1 MKLSHWAKEKGISY
15 QTAYRMFQAGTLPV
29 KSEQLPTG
37 TILVFPEIQP
47 QKRIALYARVSSSDQ
62 KEDLQRQIQRL
73 RDYAAAQGFQVSQEV
88 TEIGSGLNGKR
99 PQLHKLLRD
108 VTVTTIL
115 VEHRDRL
122 ARFGVPYLESVLES
136 TGRRIVVMN
145 DTEQKDD
152 LVQDFVDVVTCFCAR
167 IYGKHTAKNKAKKA
181 LEAIQHDDSTRLY
194 NRTPFE

>member
-1 MKLSHWAKEKGISY
+1 MKLSQWAKEKGISY
-15 QTAYRMFQAGTLPV
+15 KTAYRMFQSGTLPV
-29 KSEQLPTG
+29 KTEQLPTG
-37 TILVFPEIQP
+37 TILVYPEIQHQP
-47 QKRIALYARVSSSDQ
+47 SIVIYARVSSSDQ
-62 KEDLQRQIQRL
+62 KEDLLRQVQRL
-73 RDYAAAQGFQVSQEV
+73 RDYAAAQGFQIHQEV

-136 TGRRIVVMN
+136 TGRKIVVMN
-145 DTEQKDD
+145 ATEHKED

-167 IYGKHTAKNKAKKA
+167 IYGKRAAKNKAKKA
-181 LEAIQHDDSTRLY
+181 LEAVQHDDSTRV
-194 NRTPFE
+194 